1 MFVYFNDKY
10 TSQTENTSNIS
21 TIWHIFVYKHPLPA
35 TCTMQSLTDVQRH
48 HDTVVGRVRGQEEH
62 RVLVQAQ
69 HATEHKLVEALE
81 APHLRL
87 REGHTLAD
95 KVNRHG
101 DLT

>member
-1 MFVYFNDKY
+1 MVIFAHKSKSFNY
-10 TSQTENTSNIS
+10 RNTGDVHHN
-21 TIWHIFVYKHPLPA
+21 
-35 TCTMQSLTDVQRH
+35 SLQKQVAKQRFTGEH
-48 HDTVVGRVRGQEEH
+48 GHDETAVRRVAGQEEH
-62 RVLVQAQ
+62 GILVQAQ